1 MTAHRAFHYVRH
13 SKWQPGGQSHGNK
26 KGTSLTAPQSEAS
39 AATRATV
46 VVLYAETRG
55 FTRVSEILEPA
66 VVLARIAEFFALV
79 SAAVERHEGTVRS
92 LLNDNL
98 IATFAGA
105 AEAQNAVEAAQDI
118 QRDFGAL
125 EEAWQRDYGFRTAI
139 AIGLHSGDAVIGV
152 VDGHPLILGDGL
164 SIAER
169 LLHGARAG
177 EIVLSKPIMDAL
189 TASGVEL
196 DAQELEPLKLSK
208 REPIP
213 LYGVQLDTQ
222 LDFTDRTNY

>member
-1 MTAHRAFHYVRH
+1 M
-13 SKWQPGGQSHGNK
+13 
-26 KGTSLTAPQSEAS
+26 TAPQADSTKP
-39 AATRATV
+39 TRATV

-55 FTRVSEILEPA
+55 FTRMSEILEPA
-66 VVLARIAEFFALV
+66 IVLARLDEFFKLV

-92 LLNDNL
+92 LLNDNV

-105 AEAQNAVEAAQDI
+105 AEAQHAVEAAQEI

-125 EEAWQRDYGFRTAI
+125 HEAWEHDYGFKTAV
-139 AIGLHSGDAVIGV
+139 AIGLHSGDVVIGAA
-152 VDGHPLILGDGL
+152 GGQTLIIGDGL

-177 EIVLSKPIMDAL
+177 EFVLSKPIMDAL
-189 TASGVEL
+189 NAAGVKLEAEEL
-196 DAQELEPLKLSK
+196 APLNLSK

-213 LYGVQLDTQ
+213 LYGVQLDTG
-222 LDFTDRTNY
+222 LDFTD

>member
-1 MTAHRAFHYVRH
+1 M
-13 SKWQPGGQSHGNK
+13 WQPGGQSHDNK
-26 KGTSLTAPQSEAS
+26 EGTSLTAPQSEAS

-98 IATFAGA
+98 I
-105 AEAQNAVEAAQDI
+105 
-118 QRDFGAL
+118 

-152 VDGHPLILGDGL
+152 VDGHPLIVGDGL

-169 LLHGARAG
+169 LLHRARAG
-177 EIVLSKPIMDAL
+177 EVVLSKPIMDAL
-189 TASGVEL
+189 TAAGIEL
-196 DAQELEPLKLSK
+196 DAQELKPLELSK
-208 REPIP
+208 REPIQ

>member
-1 MTAHRAFHYVRH
+1 MTAPK
-13 SKWQPGGQSHGNK
+13 SDESTP
-26 KGTSLTAPQSEAS
+26 
-39 AATRATV
+39 TRATV

-55 FTRVSEILEPA
+55 FTRMSEILEPA

-92 LLNDNL
+92 VLNDNL

-105 AEAQNAVEAAQDI
+105 AEAQNAVEAAQEI

-152 VDGHPLILGDGL
+152 VDGHPLIVGDGL

-169 LLHGARAG
+169 LLHGARPG
-177 EIVLSKPIMDAL
+177 EFVLSKPIMDSLA
-189 TASGVEL
+189 ASGIKLEAEEL
-196 DAQELEPLKLSK
+196 PPLTLSK

-213 LYGVQLDTQ
+213 LYGVQLDTG
-222 LDFTDRTNY
+222 LDFTD